1 MSKTVVIN
9 LFGPPCSGKSTT
21 AAGLYYYLKM
31 RHKHCEMVREY
42 IKSWSWEG
50 RIPNEYDQVYLFGKQ
65 AKYESLLYGKVDYII
80 TDSPILMGG
89 FYEHWHDSESIVRNA
104 AMEFMLKAEERG
116 VVYKNFWLPS
126 HENFDNRGRH
136 HDEEQVKKLEPEM
149 LSWLLGTGHNLVQLK
164 NVPLE
169 QRVETIL
176 NILDLQY

>member
-80 TDSPILMGG
+80 TDSPILIGG

-104 AMEFMLKAEERG
+104 AMEFMSKAEEKG
-116 VVYKNFWLPS
+116 VIYKNFWLPS
-126 HENFDNRGRH
+126 HENFDSRGRH

-149 LSWLLGTGHNLVQLK
+149 LSWLLGTGYNMIQLK
-164 NVPLE
+164 DVPLDK
-169 QRVETIL
+169 RVETIL
-176 NILDLQY
+176 GILDL